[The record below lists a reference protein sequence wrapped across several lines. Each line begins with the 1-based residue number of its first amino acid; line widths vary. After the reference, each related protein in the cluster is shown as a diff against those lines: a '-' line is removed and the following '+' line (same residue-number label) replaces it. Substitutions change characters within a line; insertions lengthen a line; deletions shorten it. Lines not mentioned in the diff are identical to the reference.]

1 MLTASLQDRI
11 LLAKGVPQITIMHE
25 LCPSCACHV
34 NSDSNRQYIT
44 RLVLHASVKQLHDIH
59 K

>member
-25 LCPSCACHV
+25 LCPSYAMSTV
-34 NSDSNRQYIT
+34 TATDSI
-44 RLVLHASVKQLHDIH
+44 
-59 K
+59 